1 MTRLTSLLVFV
12 VATVAAVPAALACGG
27 FFCNA
32 VQPVLTP
39 VEQNAERILFEM
51 NGDGTVT
58 AIVEISYSGN
68 PSDFSWVVPVSDT
81 PELAVVPA
89 STLLVLDDATAPT
102 IQQQPTVCTERGYG
116 CDVGGVGAAGVG
128 FGCASSALRAGDFGA
143 EDFGGGVLVEELEQV
158 GPYLSEV
165 VSSDD
170 PAALI
175 NWLNKN
181 GYLITP
187 EMEEFV
193 SDYVTQGIKFLAMK
207 LAPGAATTDIEPISM
222 TYPGD
227 SPSIPLVLTSVSAEP
242 EMGVMVFIASN
253 ERYQSSNWPNVLV
266 DPVDVRA
273 DPSTSQTNYYP
284 LLSWLVDQ
292 VGGNAMVTE
301 YAGDIG
307 TPVNN
312 GINTWSFQFQEEAD
326 WLAGL
331 RGRHSY
337 LTRMY
342 TRVSG
347 WEMTS
352 DPIFE
357 PSPGGTVSNFLD
369 LTENDPIEICA
380 NDPTPLC
387 GRTYCGEGAT
397 CATTEFGDEGCAC
410 PEGTVAR
417 SIQSP
422 ELNGLGL
429 YETVTCQR
437 LDFDLMGSVDSLGP
451 GANSDPCMNTDC
463 GAGGSCIALNGFPTC
478 DCADGGVAVPD
489 GQGGLRCEEAIDLF
503 GPEDGLLASAV
514 AESTEVAFKA
524 ATPNGRSAA
533 LVVAVLLIPMLIVRR
548 PNRRAA

>member
-1 MTRLTSLLVFV
+1 MTRLSPLLVFV
-12 VATVAAVPAALACGG
+12 AASLASVPAALACGG

-32 VQPVLTP
+32 VQPVLQP

-51 NGDGTVT
+51 NGDGTIT
-58 AIVEISYSGN
+58 AIVEIAYSGN

-102 IQQQPTVCTERGYG
+102 IQQQPTVCSERGYG
-116 CDVGGVGAAGVG
+116 CDVGGIGAAGVG
-128 FGCASSALRAGDFGA
+128 FGCSETVLMSLGA

-158 GPYLSEV
+158 GPYLSDV

-170 PAALI
+170 PAALV
-175 NWLNKN
+175 NWLNDN
-181 GYLITP
+181 GYLITE
-187 EMEEFV
+187 EMEPFI
-193 SDYVTQGIKFLAMK
+193 SDYVAQGVKFLAMK
-207 LAPGAATTDIEPISM
+207 LAPGAATSDIEPISM

-242 EMGVMVFIASN
+242 EMGVMVFVASN
-253 ERYQSSNWPNVLV
+253 ERYQSANWPNVLV

-301 YAGDIG
+301 YAGAMS
-307 TPVNN
+307 TPVQN

-326 WLAGL
+326 WLSGL
-331 RGRHSY
+331 GSRHSY

-352 DPIFE
+352 DPTFE

-369 LTENDPIEICA
+369 LSENDPLEVCDD
-380 NDPTPLC
+380 DPTPLC

-397 CATTEFGDEGCAC
+397 CATDEFAQEGCAC

-417 SIQSP
+417 AIRSP

-437 LDFDLMGSVDSLGP
+437 LDFDLMASVDSLGP
-451 GANSDPCMNTDC
+451 GANSDPCANTTC
-463 GAGGSCIALNGFPTC
+463 GDGGTCVALNGFATC
-478 DCADGGVAVPD
+478 DCADGGVAIAD
-489 GQGGLRCEEAIDLF
+489 GVGGLSCEEAVDLF
-503 GPEDGLLASAV
+503 GPEDGLLASSVTDSTAV
-514 AESTEVAFKA
+514 AFRAR
-524 ATPNGRSAA
+524 TPNKGSAA
-533 LVVAVLLIPMLIVRR
+533 LVMAVLLLPLLIIRR
-548 PNRRAA
+548 PGRPRA